1 MATQTDLAVAGVGNR
16 WARDDAIGLYLVEA
30 LVERQTDA
38 GIEIL
43 YWENADALT
52 LTHDLLGLRTPVLIV
67 DCADM
72 GLAAGCWQRL
82 SPQTARLRVH
92 TDALSTHGLGVA
104 EALSLAESLGFDK
117 QVEVFGIQPFDVSP
131 SLGLS
136 PAMERRFPHLLRA
149 LETRVRA
156 ARMPDRNPNRAK
168 VVLAKGLRSARER
181 TD

>member
-1 MATQTDLAVAGVGNR
+1 MATPTDLAVAGVGNR
-16 WARDDAIGLYLVEA
+16 WAGDDAIGLCLVEA
-30 LVERQTDA
+30 LAERQTEA

-52 LTHDLLGLRTPVLIV
+52 LAHDLLGLRTPILIV

-72 GLAAGCWQRL
+72 GLTGGSWQRL

-104 EALSLAESLGFDK
+104 DALSLAQSLGFD
-117 QVEVFGIQPFDVSP
+117 QPVEVFGIQPFDVSP
-131 SLGLS
+131 SLSLS

-156 ARMPDRNPNRAK
+156 PRPPHGNSPRGK
-168 VVLAKGLRSARER
+168 FVLANGLRGARER